1 MGSEAETR
9 VGGCL
14 EVRRVVVCSVSAG
27 LRIGGS
33 VGVRGAVSLGELA
46 GLRGDKGVGSGSE
59 TYPEQPAHAGRQRSG
74 GDRHIRAG
82 ARRCVTRRRHRR
94 VVGPIVVRHQLRGA
108 RTAVTRRPRRG
119 DEGVRR
125 RRGEGY
131 VMARRLWG
139 GARTVM
145 PHCARRRDGGS
156 LMTRRPCVPSAG
168 PVVVRRWRH
177 GARTV
182 MTRQPRRRGEGMV
195 MTRRHGVRGRATAG
209 GRHDGASASLPGAAR
224 CSRIVLHLP
233 LPNVRS
239 YWAGVGGRQRG
250 VGAFLTPRP
259 PLHQVERGSRA
270 DSRGCGDGGGG
281 ELR

>member
-1 MGSEAETR
+1 MGSEAEAR

-59 TYPEQPAHAGRQRSG
+59 TYPEQPAHAGRQRSS

-108 RTAVTRRPRRG
+108 RTAVTRRH
-119 DEGVRR
+119 GVP
-125 RRGEGY
+125 G
-131 VMARRLWG
+131 
-139 GARTVM
+139 
-145 PHCARRRDGGS
+145 
-156 LMTRRPCVPSAG
+156 AG
-168 PVVVRRWRH
+168 PVVVQRVRH
-177 GARTV
+177 GTRTF

-195 MTRRHGVRGRATAG
+195 MTRRHGVRSRATAG

-270 DSRGCGDGGGG
+270 DSRGCGDGGDG

>member
-1 MGSEAETR
+1 MGSEAEAR

-33 VGVRGAVSLGELA
+33 VGVRSVVVRGVLA
-46 GLRGDKGVGSGSE
+46 GLRVGAVVGSGSE
-59 TYPEQPAHAGRQRSG
+59 TYPEQPAHAGRQGSG
-74 GDRHIRAG
+74 GNRHIRAG

-94 VVGPIVVRHQLRGA
+94 VVGPLAVRHQLRGA
-108 RTAVTRRPRRG
+108 RTAMTRRPRRG
-119 DEGVRR
+119 D
-125 RRGEGY
+125 EGY

-145 PHCARRRDGGS
+145 PRRTLCDGGS
-156 LMTRRPCVPSAG
+156 TMTRRPCVPGAG
-168 PVVVRRWRH
+168 PVVVQRVRH
-177 GARTV
+177 GARTF
-182 MTRQPRRRGEGMV
+182 MTRQPRRRGDGMV

-209 GRHDGASASLPGAAR
+209 GRHDGASDSLPGGAR
-224 CSRIVLHLP
+224 CSRMVLHLP

-270 DSRGCGDGGGG
+270 NSRGCGDGGDG